1 MSEIT
6 ADVNWLAMIVGA
18 VVAFLMGW
26 AWYSPKLFGKKW
38 AEGVGLSLDDPVKPP
53 AMAMIFQA
61 LGTLGLAWVVA
72 VTAKTDALM
81 TIILIVITFVLIQIS
96 GGFFIKKSGYAIAT
110 DAGYIVAMAVIMFA
124 AHVIL

>member
-1 MSEIT
+1 MAAIT
-6 ADVNWLAMIVGA
+6 VDVNWLAMIVGA
-18 VVAFLMGW
+18 VVAFLVGW

-38 AEGVGLSLDDPVKPP
+38 AEGVGLSMDGPVKPP

-72 VTAKTDALM
+72 VTETTGALM
-81 TIILIVITFVLIQIS
+81 TIILIVIAFVLLQIA
-96 GGFFIKKSGYAIAT
+96 GGLFTKKSGYAIGT
-110 DAGYIVAMAVIMFA
+110 DAGFLVAMAVIMFA